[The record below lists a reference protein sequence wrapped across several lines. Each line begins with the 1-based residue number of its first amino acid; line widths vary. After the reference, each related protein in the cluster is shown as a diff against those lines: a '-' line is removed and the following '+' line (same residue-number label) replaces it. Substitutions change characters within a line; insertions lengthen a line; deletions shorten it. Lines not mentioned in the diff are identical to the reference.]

1 MDAFK
6 SLNLAKEFSMDLIV
20 KTRNKKEEK
29 IVKAF
34 LDSLDMDYFTEIQEE
49 KALYKAMRVGKK
61 TRRLTQKEKEAFI
74 NSLKNAR

>member
-1 MDAFK
+1 
-6 SLNLAKEFSMDLIV
+6 MDLIV

-49 KALYKAMRVGKK
+49 KALYKAMQEGKK
-61 TRRLTQKEKEAFI
+61 TRRLTQKEKEAFV